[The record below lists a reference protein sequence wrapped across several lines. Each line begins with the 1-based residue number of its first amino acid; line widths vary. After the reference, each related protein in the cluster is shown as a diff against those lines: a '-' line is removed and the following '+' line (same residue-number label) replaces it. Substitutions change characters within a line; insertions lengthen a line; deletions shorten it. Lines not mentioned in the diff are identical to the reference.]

1 MLFTNFDIFRYSCKI
16 GHRMKKHGVENTSE
30 RFWYASKPNMV
41 PVNID
46 ESVGVSVEALS
57 ILGLKVARDKERLA
71 EDLKNDFTELLNG
84 QNRTG
89 EPYVHL
95 GLDNDYQLREMLEK
109 IDGSEYNGKKYPKF
123 YVWHQAPWTGIHDDF
138 THKLSDLVKRDKH
151 RSHIEDMSGQSRLA
165 LNDGKNFMAPFIH
178 LADMPNDKVNVKKVE
193 KDEKTQLEALGI
205 EKASY
210 KLLNPRFN
218 MYADEVSDYAMLTL
232 VRRIKGEALQI
243 PLGVW
248 IIPNLGRKYI
258 LGGSAVSIVHT
269 GPTGR
274 IGLGWLR
281 GDSSEGTGIGLSIGC
296 NK

>member
-1 MLFTNFDIFRYSCKI
+1 M
-16 GHRMKKHGVENTSE
+16 SE
-30 RFWYASKPNMV
+30 KLKE
-41 PVNID
+41 VNIS

-109 IDGSEYNGKKYPKF
+109 IDNKEYFGRKYPKF
-123 YVWHQAPWTGIHDDF
+123 YVWHQAPWTGIHDNF
-138 THKLSDLVKRDKH
+138 THKLTDFVKRDKH
-151 RSHIEDMSGQSRLA
+151 RSHIEDMTGQSRLA

-178 LADMPNDKVNVKKVE
+178 LEDMPNDKVNVKKGE
-193 KDEKTQLEALGI
+193 KDEETQLEALKK
-205 EKASY
+205 EKAGF
-210 KLLNPRFN
+210 KLLNHRFN
-218 MYADEVSDYAMLTL
+218 MHAGEVSDYDMLTL
-232 VRRIKGEALQI
+232 IQRIKGEALQM

-258 LGGSAVSIVHT
+258 LGGSAVSIAHT
-269 GPTGR
+269 GSTGR
-274 IGLGWLR
+274 IGLGWSR